1 MEMTIPF
8 SPLAVSATPLAR
20 VGEGE
25 WAALLAHNSSAS
37 AFSLRAFHHAWWRAH
52 GGGADDISLAV
63 RDVPNGELLG
73 YLPLMRRPDGV
84 IYSGATLHIDYATVL
99 LAPTADAQVATGADP
114 EAPDAPADAL
124 AAALLALD
132 APINLMR
139 IRPADSAHRRMVAA
153 IQRAATRASRTT
165 TYAIEEPAPYIDLQ
179 GIRTLDEHLE
189 RLDKKQ
195 RHEIRRKVRRG
206 EAAGVQIETSRDL
219 LADLP
224 TFIRLH
230 RARWG
235 ERGLFTETTKGAEE
249 EAFLRELLASA
260 PHDTF
265 TLLMARNDEFGTFA
279 AGLFLRDAGA
289 LRYWNAGGDAAARA
303 LSPGVLLFVHG
314 LSLAIAEG
322 RAQLDFL
329 RGNEAYKYE
338 CGAVDAQVMKLEI
351 PG

>member
-1 MEMTIPF
+1 MTTPVG
-8 SPLAVSATPLAR
+8 SLAVSATPLAG
-20 VGEGE
+20 VSEEE
-25 WAALLAHNSSAS
+25 WSALLEGNPSAS
-37 AFSLRAFHHAWWRAH
+37 AFSLRAFHQAWWSAH
-52 GGGADDISLAV
+52 GGGAE
-63 RDVPNGELLG
+63 DVSIAARSASNGELLG

-99 LAPTADAQVATGADP
+99 LAPHTSAQSQDP
-114 EAPDAPADAL
+114 DVVADAL
-124 AAALLALD
+124 AAALLALNS
-132 APINLMR
+132 PINAMR
-139 IRPADSAHRRMVAA
+139 VRPADDAHVRMVVA
-153 IQRAATRASRTT
+153 IQRAATVAARAA
-165 TYAIEEPAPYIDLQ
+165 TYAIEEPAPFIELQ
-179 GIRTLDEHLE
+179 GIRTLDEHLD

-206 EAAGVQIETSRDL
+206 EAAGVQISASEDL

-224 TFIRLH
+224 EFIRLH

-235 ERGLFTETTKGAEE
+235 ERGLFTETPKGVEE
-249 EAFLRELLASA
+249 EAFLRELFARA
-260 PHDTF
+260 PLDTI
-265 TLLMARNDEFGTFA
+265 TMLMARNEEFGTFA

-314 LSLAIAEG
+314 LTLAINEG

-329 RGNEAYKYE
+329 RGNEPYKYE

-351 PG
+351 PL

>member
-1 MEMTIPF
+1 
-8 SPLAVSATPLAR
+8 
-20 VGEGE
+20 
-25 WAALLAHNSSAS
+25 
-37 AFSLRAFHHAWWRAH
+37 
-52 GGGADDISLAV
+52 
-63 RDVPNGELLG
+63 
-73 YLPLMRRPDGV
+73 V

-99 LAPTADAQVATGADP
+99 LAPHTGAQSQV
-114 EAPDAPADAL
+114 PDAVADAL
-124 AAALLALD
+124 ATALLALS
-132 APINLMR
+132 APITMMR
-139 IRPADSAHRRMVAA
+139 IRPADDAHVRMVAA
-153 IQRAATRASRTT
+153 IQRAAVAASRAA
-165 TYAIEEPAPYIDLQ
+165 TYAIEEPAPFIDLQ
-179 GIRTLDEHLE
+179 GIRTLDEHLD

-206 EAAGVQIETSRDL
+206 EAAGVQISASEDL

-224 TFIRLH
+224 EFIRLH

-235 ERGLFTETTKGAEE
+235 ERGLFTETPKGAEE
-249 EAFLRELLASA
+249 EAFLRELFATA
-260 PHDTF
+260 PRDTI
-265 TLLMARNDEFGTFA
+265 TMLMARNEEFGTFA

-314 LSLAIAEG
+314 LTLAINEG

-351 PG
+351 PR

>member
-1 MEMTIPF
+1 
-8 SPLAVSATPLAR
+8 VS
-20 VGEGE
+20 EEE
-25 WAALLAHNSSAS
+25 WTALLQTNSSAS
-37 AFSLRAFHHAWWRAH
+37 VFSLRAFHQAWWSAH
-52 GGGADDISLAV
+52 GGGAEDVSIAV
-63 RDVPNGELLG
+63 RSASSGELLG

-99 LAPTADAQVATGADP
+99 LAPHTSAQSQ
-114 EAPDAPADAL
+114 EPDAVADAL
-124 AAALLALD
+124 ATALLALNS
-132 APINLMR
+132 PINMMR
-139 IRPADSAHRRMVAA
+139 IRPADAAHLRMVAA
-153 IQRAATRASRTT
+153 IQRAATGASRAA
-165 TYAIEEPAPYIDLQ
+165 TYAIEEPAPFIELQ

-206 EAAGVQIETSRDL
+206 EAAGVQISASEDL

-224 TFIRLH
+224 EFIRLH

-235 ERGLFTETTKGAEE
+235 ERGLFTETPKGAEE
-249 EAFLRELLASA
+249 ETFLRELFAKA
-260 PHDTF
+260 PRDTI
-265 TLLMARNDEFGTFA
+265 TMLMARNEEFGTFA

-314 LSLAIAEG
+314 LTLAIEEG

-329 RGNEAYKYE
+329 RGNEPYKYE
-338 CGAVDAQVMKLEI
+338 CGAVDAQVMRLEI
-351 PG
+351 PR

>member
-1 MEMTIPF
+1 MTTPVG
-8 SPLAVSATPLAR
+8 SLAVSATPLAG
-20 VGEGE
+20 VSEEE
-25 WAALLAHNSSAS
+25 WSALLQANSSAS
-37 AFSLRAFHHAWWRAH
+37 AFSLRAFHQAWWSAH
-52 GGGADDISLAV
+52 GGGAEDVSIAV
-63 RDVPNGELLG
+63 RSASNGELLG

-99 LAPTADAQVATGADP
+99 LAPHTGAQSQESDP
-114 EAPDAPADAL
+114 VADAL
-124 AAALLALD
+124 ATALLALNS
-132 APINLMR
+132 PINMMR
-139 IRPADSAHRRMVAA
+139 IRPADAAHVRMVAA
-153 IQRAATRASRTT
+153 IQRAATVASRAA

-206 EAAGVQIETSRDL
+206 EAAGVQISASEDV

-224 TFIRLH
+224 EFVRLH

-235 ERGLFTETTKGAEE
+235 ERGLFTETPKGAEE
-249 EAFLRELLASA
+249 EVFLRELFATA
-260 PHDTF
+260 PSGTISM
-265 TLLMARNDEFGTFA
+265 LMARNDEFGTFA

-289 LRYWNAGGDAAARA
+289 IRYWNAGGDAAARA

-314 LSLAIAEG
+314 LTLAINEG

-329 RGNEAYKYE
+329 RGNEPYKYE
-338 CGAVDAQVMKLEI
+338 CGAVDAQVMKCEV
-351 PG
+351 PA

>member
-1 MEMTIPF
+1 MTTPVG
-8 SPLAVSATPLAR
+8 SLAVSATPLAGVR
-20 VGEGE
+20 EEE
-25 WAALLAHNSSAS
+25 WSALLEGNPSAS
-37 AFSLRAFHHAWWRAH
+37 AFSLRAFHQAWWSAH
-52 GGGADDISLAV
+52 GGGAEDVSLAV
-63 RDVPNGELLG
+63 RSASTGELLG

-99 LAPTADAQVATGADP
+99 LAPHTGAPTQDS
-114 EAPDAPADAL
+114 DAVADAL
-124 AAALLALD
+124 ATGLLALNS
-132 APINLMR
+132 PIHLMR
-139 IRPADSAHRRMVAA
+139 IRTADDAHVRMVAA
-153 IQRAATRASRTT
+153 VQRAAKGASRESTF
-165 TYAIEEPAPYIDLQ
+165 AIEEPAPFIDLQ
-179 GIRTLDEHLE
+179 GIHTLDEHLD

-206 EAAGVQIETSRDL
+206 EAAGVQIRASEDL

-224 TFIRLH
+224 EFIRLH

-235 ERGLFTETTKGAEE
+235 ERGLFTETPKGVEE
-249 EAFLRELLASA
+249 ETFLRELFVTA
-260 PHDTF
+260 PRDAITM
-265 TLLMARNDEFGTFA
+265 LIARNEEFGTFA

-314 LSLAIAEG
+314 LTLAINEG

-329 RGNEAYKYE
+329 RGNEPYKYE

-351 PG
+351 HL

>member
-1 MEMTIPF
+1 MTTPVG
-8 SPLAVSATPLAR
+8 SLAVSATPLAG
-20 VGEGE
+20 VSEEE
-25 WAALLAHNSSAS
+25 WSALLQANSSAS
-37 AFSLRAFHHAWWRAH
+37 AFSLRAFHQAWWSAH
-52 GGGADDISLAV
+52 GGGAEDVSIAV
-63 RDVPNGELLG
+63 RSASSGELLG

-99 LAPTADAQVATGADP
+99 LAPHTGAQSQESDP
-114 EAPDAPADAL
+114 VADAL
-124 AAALLALD
+124 ATALLALNS
-132 APINLMR
+132 PINMMR
-139 IRPADSAHRRMVAA
+139 IRPADAAHVRMVAA
-153 IQRAATRASRTT
+153 IQRAASVASRAA

-179 GIRTLDEHLE
+179 GIRTIDEHLD

-206 EAAGVQIETSRDL
+206 EAAGVQISASEDV

-224 TFIRLH
+224 EFVRLH

-235 ERGLFTETTKGAEE
+235 ERGLFTETPKGAEE
-249 EAFLRELLASA
+249 EAFLRELFATA
-260 PHDTF
+260 PSGTISM
-265 TLLMARNDEFGTFA
+265 LMARNDEFGTFA

-314 LSLAIAEG
+314 LQMAINEG

-329 RGNEAYKYE
+329 RGNEPYKYE
-338 CGAVDAQVMKLEI
+338 CGAVDAQVMKCEV
-351 PG
+351 PA

>member
-1 MEMTIPF
+1 MTTPVG
-8 SPLAVSATPLAR
+8 SLAVSATPLAG
-20 VGEGE
+20 VSEEE
-25 WAALLAHNSSAS
+25 WSALLQANSSAS
-37 AFSLRAFHHAWWRAH
+37 AFSLRAFHQAWWSAH
-52 GGGADDISLAV
+52 GGGAEDVSIAV
-63 RDVPNGELLG
+63 RSASSGELLG

-99 LAPTADAQVATGADP
+99 LAPHTGAQSQEFDP
-114 EAPDAPADAL
+114 VADAL
-124 AAALLALD
+124 ATALLALNS
-132 APINLMR
+132 PINMMR
-139 IRPADSAHRRMVAA
+139 IRPADAAHVRMVAA
-153 IQRAATRASRTT
+153 IQRAATVASRAA

-206 EAAGVQIETSRDL
+206 EAAGVQISASEDV

-224 TFIRLH
+224 EFIRLH

-235 ERGLFTETTKGAEE
+235 ERGLFTETPKGVEE
-249 EAFLRELLASA
+249 EVFLRELFATA
-260 PHDTF
+260 PSGTISM
-265 TLLMARNDEFGTFA
+265 LMARNDEFGTFA

-289 LRYWNAGGDAAARA
+289 IRYWNAGGDAAARA

-314 LSLAIAEG
+314 LTLAINEG

-329 RGNEAYKYE
+329 RGNEPYKYE
-338 CGAVDAQVMKLEI
+338 CGAVDAQVMKCEV
-351 PG
+351 PA

>member
-1 MEMTIPF
+1 MTTPVG
-8 SPLAVSATPLAR
+8 SLAVSATPLAG
-20 VGEGE
+20 VSEEE
-25 WAALLAHNSSAS
+25 WSALLQANSSAS
-37 AFSLRAFHHAWWRAH
+37 AFSLRAFHQAWWSAH
-52 GGGADDISLAV
+52 GGGAEDVSIAV
-63 RDVPNGELLG
+63 RSASSGELLG

-99 LAPTADAQVATGADP
+99 LAPLTSAQSQEPDP
-114 EAPDAPADAL
+114 VADAL
-124 AAALLALD
+124 ATALLALNS
-132 APINLMR
+132 PINMMR
-139 IRPADSAHRRMVAA
+139 IRPADAAHVRMVAA
-153 IQRAATRASRTT
+153 IQRAASVASRAA

-206 EAAGVQIETSRDL
+206 EAAGVQISASEDV

-224 TFIRLH
+224 EFVRLH

-235 ERGLFTETTKGAEE
+235 ERGLFTETPKGAEE
-249 EAFLRELLASA
+249 EAFLRELFATA
-260 PHDTF
+260 PSGTISM
-265 TLLMARNDEFGTFA
+265 LMARNDEFGTFA

-314 LSLAIAEG
+314 LQMAINEG

-329 RGNEAYKYE
+329 RGNEPYKYE
-338 CGAVDAQVMKLEI
+338 CGAVDAQVMKCEV
-351 PG
+351 PA

>member
-1 MEMTIPF
+1 MTTPVG
-8 SPLAVSATPLAR
+8 SLAVSATPLAG
-20 VGEGE
+20 VSEEE
-25 WAALLAHNSSAS
+25 WTALLQANSSAS
-37 AFSLRAFHHAWWRAH
+37 AFSLRAFHQAWWSAH
-52 GGGADDISLAV
+52 GGGAEDVSIAV
-63 RDVPNGELLG
+63 RSASSGELLG

-99 LAPTADAQVATGADP
+99 LAPHTGAQSQESDP
-114 EAPDAPADAL
+114 VADAL
-124 AAALLALD
+124 ATALLALNL
-132 APINLMR
+132 PINMMR
-139 IRPADSAHRRMVAA
+139 IRPADAAHVRIVAA
-153 IQRAATRASRTT
+153 IQRAATVASRAA

-179 GIRTLDEHLE
+179 GIRTIDEHLD

-206 EAAGVQIETSRDL
+206 EAAGVQISASEDV

-224 TFIRLH
+224 EFVRLH

-235 ERGLFTETTKGAEE
+235 ERGLFTETPKGAEE
-249 EAFLRELLASA
+249 EAFLRELFATA
-260 PHDTF
+260 PSGTISM
-265 TLLMARNDEFGTFA
+265 LMARNDEFGTFA

-314 LSLAIAEG
+314 LQMAINEG

-329 RGNEAYKYE
+329 RGNEPYKYE
-338 CGAVDAQVMKLEI
+338 CGAVDAQVMKCEV
-351 PG
+351 PA

>member
-1 MEMTIPF
+1 V
-8 SPLAVSATPLAR
+8 SLAAR
-20 VGEGE
+20 
-25 WAALLAHNSSAS
+25 SAS
-37 AFSLRAFHHAWWRAH
+37 
-52 GGGADDISLAV
+52 
-63 RDVPNGELLG
+63 NGELLG

-99 LAPTADAQVATGADP
+99 LAPNTGAQSQEPDP
-114 EAPDAPADAL
+114 VADAL
-124 AAALLALD
+124 ATALLALNS
-132 APINLMR
+132 PINMMR
-139 IRPADSAHRRMVAA
+139 IRPADAAHVRMVAA
-153 IQRAATRASRTT
+153 IQRVATVASRPA

-179 GIRTLDEHLE
+179 GIRTLDEHLD

-206 EAAGVQIETSRDL
+206 EAAGVQISASEDV

-224 TFIRLH
+224 EFVRLH

-235 ERGLFTETTKGAEE
+235 ERGLFTETPKGAEE
-249 EAFLRELLASA
+249 EAFLRELFATA
-260 PHDTF
+260 PSGTISM
-265 TLLMARNDEFGTFA
+265 LIARSDEFGTFA

-314 LSLAIAEG
+314 LQMAINEG

-329 RGNEAYKYE
+329 RGNEPYKYE
-338 CGAVDAQVMKLEI
+338 CGAVDAQVMKCEV
-351 PG
+351 PA